1 MEQQEAKPKGGP
13 WSRLTMPQAV
23 FLLAA
28 LALALV
34 AVLGR
39 YETKRDVWPG
49 AMWRLDRWTG
59 EQVWCT
65 IPTRGAPWCKN
76 LPRPTIPRL
85 KPWER
90 DWSVQG
96 STKPVPVK
104 PLEQNYS
111 PGDGKPS
118 APSGRVTDPDLL
130 RELNDEAPRAEP

>member
-1 MEQQEAKPKGGP
+1 
-13 WSRLTMPQAV
+13 MPQAV

-39 YETKRDVWPG
+39 YETKRDGYYG

-59 EQVWCT
+59 EQVFCA
-65 IPTRGAPWCKN
+65 IPGGGGDPWCRV
-76 LPRPTIPRL
+76 LRL
-85 KPWER
+85 NPFDRDWSVQGATKPEPVKPWER

-96 STKPVPVK
+96 ATKPEPVK
-104 PLEQNYS
+104 PLEQNSS

-130 RELNDEAPRAEP
+130 KELNGEPPRAEP